1 MNKENLQAELDGLKV
16 LLKDINNKIA
26 VNWFNNNPQRDM
38 TEFEAID
45 EFYSEVYDL
54 QDRTVIQNRIDTPQE
69 LTGVDLLTDEE
80 AKQLIT
86 DALGNRG
93 VAEVAELLEKFED
106 TGKTYWYCYDND
118 TKHLF
123 CAEQDYM
130 DTMVLD
136 NIQTAING

>member
-1 MNKENLQAELDGLKV
+1 MTKEKLQAELDGLKT

-26 VNWFNNNPQRDM
+26 VDGFNHPQSSM

-45 EFYSEVYDL
+45 EFYAEVYDL
-54 QDRTVIQNRIDTPQE
+54 QSRTTTQDRIETPQE
-69 LTGVDLLTDEE
+69 LTGVDLLTEEE

-86 DALGNRG
+86 DALNNRG
-93 VAEVAELLEKFED
+93 VSEVFELLEKFED
-106 TGKTYWYCYDND
+106 TGRTYWYCYDNN

-130 DTMVLD
+130 DTMVFD
-136 NIQTAING
+136 NIQTSING